1 MRSAAALPRDKLVGM
16 GVSFG
21 KFTKT
26 KQFRL
31 HVTCLDYIAQHA
43 PYKVWVKPSAEQS
56 FLYGNHVLKA
66 GLGRI
71 TEDTPQ
77 NQGVVI
83 LSMADVPL
91 GFGVTAKSTAECR
104 KLDPQAIVALH
115 QADVGEYLRDEGAL
129 TG

>member
-43 PYKVWVKPSAEQS
+43 PYKVGRNLWMAMYQMRVQSASCLAVSRYNGPLCTTGFARRPGTLSVSPCFVTQ
-56 FLYGNHVLKA
+56 
-66 GLGRI
+66 
-71 TEDTPQ
+71 TP
-77 NQGVVI
+77 
-83 LSMADVPL
+83 
-91 GFGVTAKSTAECR
+91 
-104 KLDPQAIVALH
+104 VAL
-115 QADVGEYLRDEGAL
+115 AC
-129 TG
+129 